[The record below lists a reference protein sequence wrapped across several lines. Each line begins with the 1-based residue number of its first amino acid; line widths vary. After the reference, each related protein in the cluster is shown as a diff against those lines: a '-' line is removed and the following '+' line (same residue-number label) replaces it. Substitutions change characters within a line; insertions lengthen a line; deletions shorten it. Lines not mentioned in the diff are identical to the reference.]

1 MDCQLFWEEVKNQ
14 NQPKTQNST
23 CCGAN
28 TRNRQAVND
37 LQDKEATSGELATKT
52 VKAVTEERERERER
66 DARGAE
72 SRSSLG
78 ISYEKAA
85 AEAINKVKQDL
96 ATKEIEQMLKQ

>member
-66 DARGAE
+66 EMPEGP
-72 SRSSLG
+72 SQ
-78 ISYEKAA
+78 
-85 AEAINKVKQDL
+85 EAL
-96 ATKEIEQMLKQ
+96 